1 MREVEDFA
9 RILNS
14 DWPERMQELLSLG
27 QERKAMPFTSNG
39 NRLDLMILSHKQE
52 GISGK
57 WILTSPH
64 TNGLCLRQPPEHVE
78 ITIVLTKS
86 KRDDIKQCWLTMP
99 IHQVQSNICNKKT
112 CRSKFKGMM

>member
-39 NRLDLMILSHKQE
+39 NSFLRRNACMFIAEGLDLMILSHKQE

-64 TNGLCLRQPPEHVE
+64 TNGL
-78 ITIVLTKS
+78 
-86 KRDDIKQCWLTMP
+86 WLE
-99 IHQVQSNICNKKT
+99 Q
-112 CRSKFKGMM
+112 F